1 VESSDVSDLSFADT
15 EDSTGVTSPFLS
27 LEELTRVAEGPVA
40 EGRVTVL
47 FIGAVVLRVKV
58 PLTRV
63 VLVTGLTVEVLARS
77 CVLFIVAVL
86 SMRCRLVRAGASMTG
101 VAVTL
106 AVESRDAVLEG
117 NSAD

>member
-1 VESSDVSDLSFADT
+1 MSDLSFADT
-15 EDSTGVTSPFLS
+15 ADSTAGTSLFLLS
-27 LEELTRVAEGPVA
+27 LGTGARVVVALGA
-40 EGRVTVL
+40 EGRVTGL

-58 PLTRV
+58 VLTRV
-63 VLVTGLTVEVLARS
+63 VLATGLVTVEVLARS
-77 CVLFIVAVL
+77 CVLFIDAVL
-86 SMRCRLVRAGASMTG
+86 SMRCRLVRAGASLTG

>member
-1 VESSDVSDLSFADT
+1 MLSSDVSDLSLAVTD
-15 EDSTGVTSPFLS
+15 DSTGDTSLFLLS
-27 LEELTRVAEGPVA
+27 LGTVTRVVEVLGA

-47 FIGAVVLRVKV
+47 LTGAVVLRVKV

-63 VLVTGLTVEVLARS
+63 LVTALTVLVLARS
-77 CVLFIVAVL
+77 CVLLIDAVL
-86 SMRCRLVRAGASMTG
+86 SMRCRLLRAGASLTG

-106 AVESRDAVLEG
+106 AVESRGAVLEG